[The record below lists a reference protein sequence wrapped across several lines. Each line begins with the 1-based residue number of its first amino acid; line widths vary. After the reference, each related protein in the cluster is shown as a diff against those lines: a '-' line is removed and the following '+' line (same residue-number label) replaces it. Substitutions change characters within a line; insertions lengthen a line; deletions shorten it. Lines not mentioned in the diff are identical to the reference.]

1 MAEGLQTKFLEIRQG
16 DLHAEHIVDPQKIKD
31 LEGCT
36 EGEQDMDIQHRDLD
50 VLEHELLELRD
61 KKFIN
66 LGDIAIGKVEDSQRW
81 HETEHGLR
89 QPAPGLRQRAPNHRR
104 EMEDLEAI

>member
-1 MAEGLQTKFLEIRQG
+1 MQTKFLEIRQG
-16 DLHAEHIVDPQKIKD
+16 DLHAEHIVYPQKIKD
-31 LEGCT
+31 LEGST

-50 VLEHELLELRD
+50 LLEHELLELRE

-66 LGDIAIGKVEDSQRW
+66 LGDMAIGKVEDSQRW
-81 HETEHGLR
+81 RETEHRLR
-89 QPAPGLRQRAPNHRR
+89 QPAPGLRHPAPDHRR